1 MLECSSLY
9 FIISILVWS
18 FLFIDL
24 MIVFA
29 AIKVDESVSVVAG
42 RRFGSIE
49 SKNPIETSQSSFEDN
64 PSFHRLETSQFLL
77 KDLYNYDFQQ

>member
-1 MLECSSLY
+1 M
-9 FIISILVWS
+9 
-18 FLFIDL
+18 IDL
-24 MIVFA
+24 TIVIA
-29 AIKVDESVSVVAG
+29 AIKVDESVSVVAA

-77 KDLYNYDFQQ
+77 TLYDMIFNNNVHQYLYK